1 MRDVMQYKRLGRKEN
16 RLLFLDPHTQDVF
29 LWRPPG
35 IFNRAK
41 VRLLALR
48 LRQTFLHRA

>member
-1 MRDVMQYKRLGRKEN
+1 MVQYKRLGRKEN

-41 VRLLALR
+41 VRLLILR